1 MTLKLPRQK
10 ERRPAEN
17 TITLIN
23 IVFLMLI
30 FFLVAG
36 TLAPPLDSTI
46 AMIESQDAERA
57 EPPDALSVAADG
69 TLRYRGQETTIEAYL
84 AERGEELE
92 GQPFRLVVDRAL
104 PAVDLVT
111 ITGDLRAAGIE
122 SVTVV
127 TERGAS

>member
-1 MTLKLPRQK
+1 MTLKLPHQRQ
-10 ERRPAEN
+10 RRPAEN
-17 TITLIN
+17 TIALIN

-36 TLAPPLDSTI
+36 TLAPPLDGTI
-46 AMIESQDAERA
+46 SMIESRDAERA

-69 TLRYRGQETTIEAYL
+69 SLRYRGEETTLEAYI
-84 AERGEELE
+84 AERGEAIE

-104 PAVDLVT
+104 PAVELVT
-111 ITGDLRAAGIE
+111 ITGELRAAGIE